1 MDSLADFRVH
11 RIPHLVWHGRISA
24 LRQMIGCAAVMAV
37 VPLALGSVIAALA
50 KEISRILNG
59 LSNVSGSSL
68 DDNE

>member
-1 MDSLADFRVH
+1 
-11 RIPHLVWHGRISA
+11 
-24 LRQMIGCAAVMAV
+24 MIGCAAVMAV